1 MKCQKCG
8 AKMPSDHLYCD
19 VCGAEYQIVPDFE
32 PEIENSIAKS
42 MFEISEVIE
51 KDTHKKDAKVSNKRD
66 IHVPSFTVIFLIVLL
81 CSIFVYIGYSNY
93 TSSTNYRSKQAL
105 TAIDNDD
112 YYKAAQIY
120 EVIRKNNPQ
129 DAYWYIKEAEIRLV
143 LHQPENA
150 YNLAVSAIQLDENQ
164 ELAYDFL
171 MSYLESVQ
179 NYTEMRQH
187 LENCPYS
194 TILEKYWEYICVVPP
209 VNYESGS
216 YDKSLELSFSKNYQG
231 NIYYTLDGTIP
242 NTNSPK
248 YEAPIKLG
256 NGTHTITF
264 IYENKYHLVSE
275 PAVYNYVISSDIPMN
290 PLVNPSSGN
299 YDYAEM
305 IELDIEEGTQV
316 YYTTDFSEPTT
327 ESPEYTSPI
336 PMPLG
341 ESHFNFM
348 AVSEKGFAS
357 DIVQRDYL
365 LNIKTNFTIEEA
377 HNLLVEKLISTG
389 HILNSVGSVENRYG
403 VLQYFYKFPISE
415 TEINYYVFEEHYLE
429 NQINNPLNNFYA
441 IDVIYGTIYKLIPDG
456 DGNYTRVD
464 F

>member
-1 MKCQKCG
+1 MRCQKCG
-8 AKMPSDHLYCD
+8 AKMCPDHLYCD

-42 MFEISEVIE
+42 MFKISKVIE
-51 KDTHKKDAKVSNKRD
+51 NDTHKRYKNVSSKRS
-66 IHVPSFTVIFLIVLL
+66 IRVPSFTVIFLIVLL
-81 CSIFVYIGYSNY
+81 CSVFVYIGYSNY
-93 TSSTNYRSKQAL
+93 TNSTNYRSKQAI
-105 TAIDNDD
+105 TAINNND

-143 LHQPENA
+143 LQQSENA
-150 YNLAVSAIQLDENQ
+150 YNLAVSAIQLNENQ

-171 MSYLESVQ
+171 LSYLESTK
-179 NYTEMRQH
+179 NYTEMRQY
-187 LENCPYS
+187 LKNCNYDA
-194 TILEKYWEYICVVPP
+194 IREKYWEYICEVPSI
-209 VNYESGS
+209 NYESGS
-216 YDKSLELSFSKNYQG
+216 YDKSLELSFQKKYQG
-231 NIYYTLDGTIP
+231 NIYYTLDGTVP
-242 NTNSPK
+242 NTNSLK
-248 YEAPIKLG
+248 YETPIKLG

-264 IYENKYHLVSE
+264 IYENQYHLISE
-275 PAVYNYVISSDIPMN
+275 PTIYEYVISSDIPMN
-290 PLVNPSSGN
+290 PIVNPSSGTFSF
-299 YDYAEM
+299 AEM
-305 IELDIEEGTQV
+305 ITLNIEEGTRV

-327 ESPEYTSPI
+327 ESTEYTSPI

-348 AVSEKGFAS
+348 AVSEKGFSS
-357 DIVQRDYL
+357 DITQRDYL
-365 LNIKTNFTIEEA
+365 LNMKTNLTIEDA
-377 HNLLVEKLISTG
+377 HNLLVQKLISTG

-441 IDVIYGTIYKLIPDG
+441 IDVINGIIYKLIPDG

>member
-8 AKMPSDHLYCD
+8 EQMCPDHLYCD

-51 KDTHKKDAKVSNKRD
+51 NDTRKKDKKVSTKRN

-81 CSIFVYIGYSNY
+81 CSIFVYMGYSNY
-93 TSSTNYRSKQAL
+93 TNSTNYRSKQAL
-105 TAIDNDD
+105 TAINNND

-129 DAYWYIKEAEIRLV
+129 DAYWYIKEAEIKLI
-143 LHQPENA
+143 LQQPKTA
-150 YNLAVSAIQLDENQ
+150 YNLAVTATQLSENR

-171 MSYLESVQ
+171 MSYLESTQ
-179 NYTEMRQH
+179 NYTEMRQY
-187 LENCPYS
+187 LKNCNYE
-194 TILEKYWEYICVVPP
+194 TIRDKYWEYICEVPS

-216 YDKSLELSFSKNYQG
+216 YDKSLELHFQRNYQG

-242 NTNSPK
+242 NTNSFK
-248 YEAPIKLG
+248 YETPIMLG
-256 NGTHTITF
+256 NGTHTVTF
-264 IYENKYHLVSE
+264 IYENKHHLISE
-275 PAVYNYVISSDIPMN
+275 PTVYEYIVSSDIPMN
-290 PLVNPSSGN
+290 PIVNPSSGTFSF
-299 YDYAEM
+299 AEM
-305 IELDIEEGTQV
+305 ITLDIEQGTQV
-316 YYTTDFSEPTT
+316 YYTKDFSEPTT
-327 ESPEYTSPI
+327 ESTEYTAPI

-341 ESHFNFM
+341 ESHFKFM
-348 AVSEKGFAS
+348 AVSEKGFSS
-357 DIVQRDYL
+357 DIIERDYL
-365 LNIKTNFTIEEA
+365 LNIKTNLTIEDA
-377 HNLLVEKLISTG
+377 HNLLVQKLISIG
-389 HILNSVGSVENRYG
+389 HILNPVGSVEKRYG

-415 TEINYYVFEEHYLE
+415 AEINYYVFEEHYLE

-441 IDVIYGTIYKLIPDG
+441 IDVDYGTIYKLIPDG
-456 DGNYTRVD
+456 IGNYTRVD